1 MTTLK
6 PGDILA
12 CYGTDVASR
21 FISGVTAS
29 VFAPRRLRLGP
40 SHVAIACSWNGS
52 TVWVESTTMCPHPC
66 LIQQTTVHGP
76 QVHRPED
83 RFQDYISTSGRVDI
97 YRPTRIH
104 QFTEGELELLSRLL
118 IEDVVGRPR
127 TYDLPAALLSGTRL
141 LQLLQNFRAADL
153 ESLFCSELIA
163 TVMMRLNRMSH
174 QNPARFHPAR
184 LLRTLVSC
192 GTYEYVGTRNE

>member
-1 MTTLK
+1 MTSPQ

-12 CYGTDVASR
+12 CYGSDLASR

-29 VFAPRRLRLGP
+29 AFAPRRLRIGP
-40 SHVAIACSWNGS
+40 SHVAIACLWNGS
-52 TVWVESTTMCPHPC
+52 TVWVESTTMCRHPC
-66 LIQQTTVHGP
+66 LIQQGIVRGP
-76 QVHRPED
+76 QVHRPDERMD
-83 RFQDYISTSGRVDI
+83 DYLSTNGRVDI
-97 YRPTRIH
+97 YRSTRIH
-104 QFTEGELELLSRLL
+104 QFTDEEQELLSRLL
-118 IEDVVGRPR
+118 IEDVVGHPR

-141 LQLLQNFRAADL
+141 LQLLQHFRAADL

-192 GTYEYVGTRNE
+192 GTYQYFDPRTK